1 MHGQLGIF
9 SHKDADLALWQLLSA
24 QDNKPP
30 LYSLWRDFHKSQ
42 LIISQQQNQ
51 SLLNRIFHK
60 ALLLFGLF
68 SLFFFLIFRFY
79 LKISINNCLFI
90 PLC

>member
-30 LYSLWRDFHKSQ
+30 LYSLWRDFHKAQ
-42 LIISQQQNQ
+42 LLIFQQQNQ
-51 SLLNRIFHK
+51 SFLNHIFCK

-68 SLFFFLIFRFY
+68 SLFFFLISLFY
-79 LKISINNCLFI
+79 LKIGINNRLFI
-90 PLC
+90 LLC